1 MVDGYGWTTSG
12 PCLEEHALTH
22 VDEQVPTTARV
33 VVIGGGAVGTSVA
46 YHLAKLGV
54 DEVILLEQGSLS
66 CGTTWHAA
74 GIVGQLRSTSSMT
87 ALARY
92 SIELYA
98 DLERETELSTGWRQC
113 GALWVARTPDRV
125 VHLKRA
131 LAQAAAYGSKGEL
144 IDPKEAQ
151 RIYPHLNIDDLLC
164 AAWLPEDGTVNPTD
178 LTQALAKGA
187 RRRGV
192 QIFEQTKVSSIEV
205 DRGAIKAVVT
215 DRGRIECESVALCA
229 GMWSKAIADTIG
241 VTVPLYPAQHFYVVT
256 DQIEGIHRETPILR
270 DPDGFIYFKPEVGGL
285 VMGSLEPNALPWVP
299 SSEIPE
305 PFQFQLLTED
315 WDHFAPMLENAAHRV
330 PAMAEVG
337 LKKLINGPESFTP
350 DNSFLLGETPE
361 VAGLYVAAG
370 FNSGGIANAGGAGLA
385 LAEWMAAGEPTRNLW
400 SVDIRRFA
408 PFARSDSWLR
418 DRTIETLG
426 LHYALPWPN
435 REMQSGRGVRRSP
448 VHHLLETAGASFG
461 SKLGWERVNWFASPG
476 QSTDPVYSFGRPGWH
491 DNVAREHLATREAV
505 GLFDQTSFAKY
516 VVKGKGAQQVLQR
529 LCANDVA
536 LEPGRLVY
544 TPVLNQRGGF
554 ESDVTITRIS
564 DVEFLIVTGSSQ
576 QTRDFDYFAR
586 RIGPAEHAEIVDVTS
601 SYAVF
606 CVMGPNSRSLLSR
619 VGDADF
625 SKDSFPFAASQLVPI
640 QGVPVRA
647 TRMSFVG
654 ELGWE
659 LFVPVEGA
667 VAVYEELLRA
677 GADLGLVQAGYYAID
692 SLRVEKGYRVWGRDI
707 TPDITPIEAG
717 LARHC
722 KLDSDIDFVG
732 RPALERQLANGVEKR
747 LAEFRLDDTDAQL
760 WGGETVVHNGQRI
773 GSVTSAVFGHT
784 VGSTVGIAL
793 LTSDGEP
800 FAGGPEE
807 FTIDAG
813 TDSYRATSAALSR
826 P

>member
-1 MVDGYGWTTSG
+1 MSH
-12 PCLEEHALTH
+12 E
-22 VDEQVPTTARV
+22 DEQLPTTARV

-54 DEVILLEQGSLS
+54 DEVILLEQGTLS

-74 GIVGQLRSTSSMT
+74 GIVGQLRSTSGMT

-98 DLERETELSTGWRQC
+98 DLERETGLSTGWRQC

-144 IDPKEAQ
+144 IDPQEAQ
-151 RIYPHLNIDDLLC
+151 RIYPHLNVSDLLC

-192 QIFEQTKVSSIEV
+192 RIYERTKVSSVEV
-205 DRGAIKAVVT
+205 DRGAIKAVIT
-215 DRGRIECESVALCA
+215 DRGRIECEAVALCA
-229 GMWSKAIADTIG
+229 GMWSKAIADTVG
-241 VTVPLYPAQHFYVVT
+241 ATVPLYPAQHFYVVT
-256 DQIEGIHRETPILR
+256 DQIEGVHRETPILR
-270 DPDGFIYFKPEVGGL
+270 DPDGFVYFKPEVGGL
-285 VMGSLEPNALPWVP
+285 VMGSLEPNALPWVA

-305 PFQFQLLTED
+305 PFQFQLLAED

-361 VAGLYVAAG
+361 ITGLYVAAG

-385 LAEWMAAGEPTRNLW
+385 LAEWIAAGEPTRNLW
-400 SVDIRRFA
+400 AVDIRRFA

-435 REMQSGRGVRRSP
+435 REMLSGRGIRRSP
-448 VHHLLETAGASFG
+448 VHHLLEAAGASFG
-461 SKLGWERVNWFASPG
+461 SKLGWERVNWFAFPG
-476 QSTDPVYSFGRPGWH
+476 QSPNPEYSFDRPGWH
-491 DNVAREHLATREAV
+491 GNVAREHLATREAV
-505 GLFDQTSFAKY
+505 GLFDQTSLAKY
-516 VVKGKGAQQVLQR
+516 IVKGTDAEHVLQR
-529 LCANDVA
+529 LCANNVA
-536 LEPGRLVY
+536 VEPGRLVY

-554 ESDVTITRIS
+554 ESDITVTRIS
-564 DVEFLIVTGSSQ
+564 DTEFLVVTGTAQ
-576 QTRDFDYFAR
+576 QTRDFDYLAR
-586 RIGPAEHAEIVDVTS
+586 RIKPSERAEIVDVTS

-606 CVMGPNSRSLLSR
+606 CVMGPNSRALMSR
-619 VGDADF
+619 VGEADF
-625 SKDSFPFAASQLVPI
+625 SKERFPFATSQLIPI
-640 QGVPVRA
+640 QGVLVRA

-659 LFVPVEGA
+659 LYVPMEGA

-692 SLRVEKGYRVWGRDI
+692 SLRIEKGYRVWGRDI

-717 LARHC
+717 LTCHC
-722 KLDSDIDFVG
+722 KLDSDIEFIG
-732 RPALERQLANGVEKR
+732 RAALERQQAHGVER
-747 LAEFRLDDTDAQL
+747 QLVEFRLDDTDAQL
-760 WGGETVVHNGQRI
+760 WGGESVVRNGQRI
-773 GSVTSAVFGHT
+773 GNVTSAGFGHS
-784 VGSTVGIAL
+784 VGSTVGIAVL
-793 LTSDGEP
+793 STDGEP
-800 FAGGPEE
+800 LASDPQEFA
-807 FTIDAG
+807 IDAG
-813 TDSYRATSAALSR
+813 TASYRATGTPLSR
-826 P
+826 H